1 MMRVWIYGALLA
13 GQLIATGPLLAETV
27 EETAATCSACHG
39 EDGRPISPEI
49 PVIWGQQEGY
59 LYFQLRDF
67 KSGARQNEVMSG
79 IVAEMT
85 KDEMKAL
92 AAYFTHQA
100 WPRLD
105 QTATP
110 DQAAVATRANTAAMC
125 TSCHMEGY
133 LGASTAPRLAG
144 QQQTYLAQTL
154 HQFKTKE
161 RANNPGMSGIVETF
175 ADADLAAVAAYL
187 GSL

>member
-1 MMRVWIYGALLA
+1 MMWVWLFGALLA
-13 GQLIATGPLLAETV
+13 VRVLSPGPASADTI
-27 EETAATCSACHG
+27 EETFATCTACHG

-49 PVIWGQQEGY
+49 PVIFGQQEGY

-67 KSGARQNEVMSG
+67 KSGARKNEVMSG

-85 KDEMKAL
+85 KDDMKAM
-92 AAYFTHQA
+92 AAFVARKT

-110 DQAAVATRANTAAMC
+110 DQASVAQRTNTAGMC

-144 QQQTYLAQTL
+144 QQQPYLELTL

-161 RANNPGMSGIVETF
+161 RGNNPGMTGIVETF
-175 ADADLAAVAAYL
+175 PDADLAAMAAYL
-187 GSL
+187 GSQ